1 MVGRSKTT
9 RDIWNNAEINRH
21 CWNTDRLKSCRT
33 SYWIYMK
40 QKKSFREID
49 SRQDFDR
56 RNMASRL
63 EKYGGGGK
71 LLARPRNNHSAHSTY
86 IPKKRAS
93 VPSRSLRGKRRKT
106 LRPGSVVLAWDFPL
120 LRQWFTISRAHSG
133 TSAAEPTNFAESATR
148 RFLRYDDERIWAA
161 MFCFFFFA
169 KVDVALTE
177 RGSGL

>member
-1 MVGRSKTT
+1 MPKSTDIVETLIGSKAAGQVIEFTWSKRKAFGRLTPVKISI
-9 RDIWNNAEINRH
+9 DGIWLVD
-21 CWNTDRLKSCRT
+21 WKST
-33 SYWIYMK
+33 
-40 QKKSFREID
+40 
-49 SRQDFDR
+49 
-56 RNMASRL
+56 
-63 EKYGGGGK
+63 GGGGK